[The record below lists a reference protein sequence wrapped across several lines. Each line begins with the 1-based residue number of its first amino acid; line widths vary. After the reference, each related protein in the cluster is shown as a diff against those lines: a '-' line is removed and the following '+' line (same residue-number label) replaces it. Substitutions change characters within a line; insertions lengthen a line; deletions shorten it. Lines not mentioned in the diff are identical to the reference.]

1 MAVTKTHPIKS
12 TLKAAIDYICNSEK
26 TDGKLLVSSYGCAA
40 ETADIEFAW
49 TRRHAIDKGTN
60 LGRHLIQAFQP
71 GEVTPE
77 QAHEIGMELAKEILG
92 GKYEFVLTTHID
104 KDHVHNHLIFNAVS
118 FADHKHYHSNKR
130 SYHYIRRTSD
140 RLCKEHGLS
149 VIILGQDKGKSYIEH
164 QATQNGTSYKA
175 KLKAAIDRL
184 LPACS
189 DLEEL
194 LRRLQREGYEIKR
207 GKYISAREPDRERF
221 TRLKTLGVD
230 YTEEAIAARIAG
242 RSRPS
247 RRPKQR
253 DGEIS
258 LLIDIQNNIKAQ
270 QSAGYRRWAT
280 IENLKRIA
288 DTSNF
293 LTEHG
298 IGSYE
303 ELLDRCEAVSTS
315 VARLKADLR
324 DTGTR
329 IDELALKMKH
339 VGTYRQLNQIDES
352 YPHRYTDGQL
362 CLETDAAIRICFLAG
377 FDLEI
382 WMRDFVEPYYFSYEY
397 YQRYG
402 VFPFGERAH
411 GIEGVLQTYGEYFN
425 EPDYVKVFRLMEFIQ
440 FGQYRGHLPC
450 PCGSGEKTRSCHGKF
465 IKKFFENS
473 NLKIIVQRDYKTIK
487 EVLYAYYEQSRNT
500 KATK

>member
-12 TLKAAIDYICNSEK
+12 TLKAAIDYICNPEK

-149 VIILGQDKGKSYIEH
+149 VIIPGQDKGKSYIEH

-207 GKYISAREPDRERF
+207 GKYISARAPDQERF
-221 TRLKTLGVD
+221 TRLKTLGAD
-230 YTEEAIAARIAG
+230 YTEEAVVSRIAG
-242 RSRPS
+242 GSRPS
-247 RRPKQR
+247 RQPRQR
-253 DGEIS
+253 SGKVS

-270 QSAGYRRWAT
+270 QSAGYQRWAT
-280 IENLKRIA
+280 IENLKRA
-288 DTSNF
+288 AATMNF

-303 ELLDRCEAVSTS
+303 ELVERCDAVAAVSIRT
-315 VARLKADLR
+315 REILR
-324 DTGTR
+324 DTEQR
-329 IDELALKMKH
+329 IADLSLLGKQID
-339 VGTYRQLNQIDES
+339 TYRKLKPVYDRYKASKDKEKFLRGFESEIILFEAAAREIKKAGLTKLPSAEKIKAELNELTTRKTALQVELRKIQREEKE
-352 YPHRYTDGQL
+352 Y
-362 CLETDAAIRICFLAG
+362 DALRRNVSSLLKQPA
-377 FDLEI
+377 
-382 WMRDFVEPYYFSYEY
+382 
-397 YQRYG
+397 
-402 VFPFGERAH
+402 
-411 GIEGVLQTYGEYFN
+411 
-425 EPDYVKVFRLMEFIQ
+425 KK
-440 FGQYRGHLPC
+440 
-450 PCGSGEKTRSCHGKF
+450 EKTQ
-465 IKKFFENS
+465 EME
-473 NLKIIVQRDYKTIK
+473 LK
-487 EVLYAYYEQSRNT
+487 
-500 KATK
+500 

>member
-12 TLKAAIDYICNSEK
+12 TLKAAIDYICNPEK

-40 ETADIEFAW
+40 ETADIEFSW
-49 TRRHAIDKGTN
+49 TRRQAIDKGTN

-130 SYHYIRRTSD
+130 SYHDIRRTSD

-149 VIILGQDKGKSYIEH
+149 VIIPGQDKGKSYIEH

-189 DLEEL
+189 NLEEL

-207 GKYISAREPDRERF
+207 GKYISARAPDQERF

-230 YTEEAIAARIAG
+230 YTEEALAARIAG
-242 RSRPS
+242 HARPS
-247 RRPKQR
+247 RQPKQQ
-253 DGEIS
+253 DGKIS

-303 ELLDRCEAVSTS
+303 ELLDRCEATTVS
-315 VARLKADLR
+315 VARLKANLR
-324 DTGTR
+324 DAGAK
-329 IDELALKMKH
+329 IGELALKMKH
-339 VGTYRQLNQIDES
+339 VGTYRQLKPIYDRYKASRDKEKFLRGHESKIILFEAAARECKRLGAVPLPATERMQAEMDELNAKKATLKAELQKAQREERD
-352 YPHRYTDGQL
+352 Y
-362 CLETDAAIRICFLAG
+362 AAIRRNVEDFLSPPQPEREQKKNVE
-377 FDLEI
+377 LE
-382 WMRDFVEPYYFSYEY
+382 
-397 YQRYG
+397 
-402 VFPFGERAH
+402 
-411 GIEGVLQTYGEYFN
+411 
-425 EPDYVKVFRLMEFIQ
+425 
-440 FGQYRGHLPC
+440 
-450 PCGSGEKTRSCHGKF
+450 
-465 IKKFFENS
+465 
-473 NLKIIVQRDYKTIK
+473 
-487 EVLYAYYEQSRNT
+487 
-500 KATK
+500 

>member
-12 TLKAAIDYICNSEK
+12 TLKAAIDYICNPEK

-60 LGRHLIQAFQP
+60 LSRHLIQAFQP

-149 VIILGQDKGKSYIEH
+149 VIIPGQDKGKSYIEH

-175 KLKAAIDRL
+175 KLKATIDRL

-189 DLEEL
+189 NLEEL

-207 GKYISAREPDRERF
+207 GKYISARAPDQERF

-230 YTEEAIAARIAG
+230 YTEEALVARIAG

-247 RRPKQR
+247 RQPKQR
-253 DGEIS
+253 DDRIR
-258 LLIDIQNNIKAQ
+258 LLYDL
-270 QSAGYRRWAT
+270 QSKQGGLRHWAKLH
-280 IENLKRIA
+280 NLKLA
-288 DTSNF
+288 TKTF
-293 LTEHG
+293 AWLEEHG
-298 IGSYE
+298 IDNYADLESKATVIMEKRDTAHTSIKEIEARTE
-303 ELLDRCEAVSTS
+303 ELSLV
-315 VARLKADLR
+315 
-324 DTGTR
+324 
-329 IDELALKMKH
+329 MKH
-339 VGTYRQLNQIDES
+339 AATYRQLKPVYNRYQQSRDKEKFLRGHES
-352 YPHRYTDGQL
+352 EIIL
-362 CLETDAAIRICFLAG
+362 FEAAARELKRMGAVSLPSTESMKTKLAALAG
-377 FDLEI
+377 KKETLLAEYRTARSQVQEYETIKRNVDTLLSVPNAEITKSHLEI
-382 WMRDFVEPYYFSYEY
+382 
-397 YQRYG
+397 
-402 VFPFGERAH
+402 
-411 GIEGVLQTYGEYFN
+411 
-425 EPDYVKVFRLMEFIQ
+425 
-440 FGQYRGHLPC
+440 
-450 PCGSGEKTRSCHGKF
+450 
-465 IKKFFENS
+465 
-473 NLKIIVQRDYKTIK
+473 
-487 EVLYAYYEQSRNT
+487 
-500 KATK
+500 

>member
-12 TLKAAIDYICNSEK
+12 TLKAAIDYICNPEK

-118 FADHKHYHSNKR
+118 FTDHKYYHSNKR

-140 RLCKEHGLS
+140 RICKEHGLS
-149 VIILGQDKGKSYIEH
+149 VIIPGQAKGKSYIEH
-164 QATQNGTSYKA
+164 QAAQAGTSYKA

-184 LPACS
+184 IPAS
-189 DLEEL
+189 ADFEDLL
-194 LRRLQREGYEIKR
+194 LRLQREGYEIKR
-207 GKYISAREPDRERF
+207 GKYVSCRASDQERF
-221 TRLKTLGVD
+221 TRMKTLGVD
-230 YTEEAIAARIAG
+230 YTEEAITARIAG

-247 RRPKQR
+247 RQPKQR
-253 DGEIS
+253 NGRIS
-258 LLIDIQNNIKAQ
+258 LLVDIQNNIKAQ

-303 ELLDRCEAVSTS
+303 ELLDRCEAASAS
-315 VARLKADLR
+315 VAQLKADLR
-324 DTGTR
+324 DTGAKV
-329 IDELALKMKH
+329 DELTLKMKH
-339 VGTYRQLNQIDES
+339 VATYRQLKPIYDRYKASRDKEKFLRGHESEIILFEAAARECKRLGAVPLPATDRMQAEMDELNARKAVLKADLQKAQCDERD
-352 YPHRYTDGQL
+352 Y
-362 CLETDAAIRICFLAG
+362 AAIQRNVEDFLSPPQPEQERKKNVE
-377 FDLEI
+377 LE
-382 WMRDFVEPYYFSYEY
+382 
-397 YQRYG
+397 
-402 VFPFGERAH
+402 
-411 GIEGVLQTYGEYFN
+411 
-425 EPDYVKVFRLMEFIQ
+425 
-440 FGQYRGHLPC
+440 
-450 PCGSGEKTRSCHGKF
+450 
-465 IKKFFENS
+465 
-473 NLKIIVQRDYKTIK
+473 
-487 EVLYAYYEQSRNT
+487 
-500 KATK
+500 

>member
-12 TLKAAIDYICNSEK
+12 TLKAAIDYICNPEK

-40 ETADIEFAW
+40 ETADIEFSW
-49 TRRHAIDKGTN
+49 TRRQAIDKGTN

-149 VIILGQDKGKSYIEH
+149 VIIPGQDKGKSYIEH
-164 QATQNGTSYKA
+164 QAAQNGTSYKA

-189 DLEEL
+189 NLEEL

-207 GKYISAREPDRERF
+207 GKYISARAPDQERF
-221 TRLKTLGVD
+221 TRLKTLGAD
-230 YTEEAIAARIAG
+230 YTEEALAAQIAG
-242 RSRPS
+242 HARPS
-247 RRPKQR
+247 RQPKQQ
-253 DGEIS
+253 DGKIS

-303 ELLDRCEAVSTS
+303 ELLDRCEATTVS
-315 VARLKADLR
+315 VARLKANLR
-324 DTGTR
+324 DAGAK
-329 IDELALKMKH
+329 IGELALKMKH
-339 VGTYRQLNQIDES
+339 VGTYRQLKPIYDRYKASRDKEKFLRGHESKIILFEAAARECKRLGAVPLPATERMQAEMDELNAKKATLKAELQKAQREERD
-352 YPHRYTDGQL
+352 Y
-362 CLETDAAIRICFLAG
+362 AAIRRNVEDFLSPPQPEREQKKNVE
-377 FDLEI
+377 LE
-382 WMRDFVEPYYFSYEY
+382 
-397 YQRYG
+397 
-402 VFPFGERAH
+402 
-411 GIEGVLQTYGEYFN
+411 
-425 EPDYVKVFRLMEFIQ
+425 
-440 FGQYRGHLPC
+440 
-450 PCGSGEKTRSCHGKF
+450 
-465 IKKFFENS
+465 
-473 NLKIIVQRDYKTIK
+473 
-487 EVLYAYYEQSRNT
+487 
-500 KATK
+500 

>member
-12 TLKAAIDYICNSEK
+12 TLKAAIDYICNPEK

-40 ETADIEFAW
+40 ETADIEFSW

-104 KDHVHNHLIFNAVS
+104 KDHVHNHLIFNTVS

-149 VIILGQDKGKSYIEH
+149 VIIPGQDKGKSYIEH
-164 QATQNGTSYKA
+164 QAAQNGTSYKA

-184 LPACS
+184 LPTCF

-194 LRRLQREGYEIKR
+194 LHRLQGEGYEIKR
-207 GKYISAREPDRERF
+207 GKYISARAPDQERF

-230 YTEEAIAARIAG
+230 YTEEALSTRIAG

-247 RRPKQR
+247 RQPKQQN
-253 DGEIS
+253 GKIS

-303 ELLDRCEAVSTS
+303 ELLDRCEATTVS
-315 VARLKADLR
+315 VARLKANLR
-324 DTGTR
+324 DAGAK
-329 IDELALKMKH
+329 IGELALKMKH
-339 VGTYRQLNQIDES
+339 VGTYRQLKPIYDRYKASRDKEKFLRGHESKIILFEAAARECKRLGAVPLPATERMQAEMDELNAKKATLKAELQKAQREERD
-352 YPHRYTDGQL
+352 Y
-362 CLETDAAIRICFLAG
+362 AAIRRNVEDFLSPPQPEREQKKNVE
-377 FDLEI
+377 LE
-382 WMRDFVEPYYFSYEY
+382 
-397 YQRYG
+397 
-402 VFPFGERAH
+402 
-411 GIEGVLQTYGEYFN
+411 
-425 EPDYVKVFRLMEFIQ
+425 
-440 FGQYRGHLPC
+440 
-450 PCGSGEKTRSCHGKF
+450 
-465 IKKFFENS
+465 
-473 NLKIIVQRDYKTIK
+473 
-487 EVLYAYYEQSRNT
+487 
-500 KATK
+500 